1 MLDESINRFIN
12 EIKDTPEFREFKMR
26 RDLLAQHPDLKA
38 KTGLYVREHFRL
50 LQNTPPENLFEA
62 EKKFADEHESIY
74 NTPMI
79 HEYLDSQAAFD
90 RLLRDVLEQITDG
103 LSL

>member
-12 EIKDTPEFREFKMR
+12 ELKSTPEFIEFKMR
-26 RDLLAQHPDLKA
+26 RDLLAQHPELKA
-38 KTGLYVREHFRL
+38 KTGLYVREHYRL
-50 LQNTPPENLFEA
+50 LENTPTEDLFEA
-62 EKKFADEHESIY
+62 ER

-79 HEYLDSQAAFD
+79 HEYLDSQAAFN